1 MKRIKLIILPKLN
14 DAGGDLSKKWF
25 VYYSVRDPRTNKM
38 QRFKE
43 YDGLSSRD
51 EDLRRI
57 AAARKIESL
66 TIKLKNGW
74 SPFNDDSEAVY
85 EDQLQYRTITEL
97 YGKQRAANTTFRL
110 YASKYIEALKKASK
124 NIEERTIATYSSK
137 LRIFAEW
144 LVAKHGEIDISVVDN
159 KIVLEFFYYLVDDR
173 ELAAGTINDYRQI
186 ISAVFDYIKK
196 QGKINENP
204 VYNVPAGKD
213 KDCAPRPV
221 AEWDI
226 EVFRQVIAERDRQL
240 WLAIQ
245 FETYCFLRP
254 GKELRLLKIRD
265 IDFARGLVNVDLF
278 RAKTNRERHATIPAH
293 FLLKIRNE
301 YRLHKYNPDYYV
313 FGRNGEPGPECLGKN
328 NLKNRFNRFREILNM
343 PYSYKFY
350 SWKHTGNSLA
360 LDNDISMFALKNQ
373 NGHSSVQTTE
383 IYTRNKLGRV
393 SKDIQQRF
401 PNLDKL

>member
-1 MKRIKLIILPKLN
+1 M
-14 DAGGDLSKKWF
+14 
-25 VYYSVRDPRTNKM
+25 
-38 QRFKE
+38 
-43 YDGLSSRD
+43 
-51 EDLRRI
+51 
-57 AAARKIESL
+57 
-66 TIKLKNGW
+66 
-74 SPFNDDSEAVY
+74 
-85 EDQLQYRTITEL
+85 
-97 YGKQRAANTTFRL
+97 
-110 YASKYIEALKKASK
+110 
-124 NIEERTIATYSSK
+124 
-137 LRIFAEW
+137 
-144 LVAKHGEIDISVVDN
+144 
-159 KIVLEFFYYLVDDR
+159 
-173 ELAAGTINDYRQI
+173 
-186 ISAVFDYIKK
+186 
-196 QGKINENP
+196 
-204 VYNVPAGKD
+204 
-213 KDCAPRPV
+213 
-221 AEWDI
+221 
-226 EVFRQVIAERDRQL
+226 
-240 WLAIQ
+240 
-245 FETYCFLRP
+245 
-254 GKELRLLKIRD
+254 RLLKIRD

-401 PNLDKL
+401 PNIDQL